1 MEHMPVDNTELI
13 QSTTALSGSPPA
25 DQVSRLAPEI
35 EQLVRKVGL
44 DPATLGRKYEPNIQQ
59 AMWEFGINPLN
70 YEAMIETV
78 RASART
84 QREAHQRAGVPQAVS
99 APAQKSQPVAWD
111 HKNELIARRF
121 GLDPERVKAFRAAI
135 QARLQQD
142 HPRTAVSEAQHQPPP
157 AIRFKNPEPC
167 TEPVTASGLL
177 SCSSK

>member
-1 MEHMPVDNTELI
+1 MDNTELI
-13 QSTTALSGSPPA
+13 QSSSANSASPPGH
-25 DQVSRLAPEI
+25 QISRLAPEV